1 MMRYLA
7 LCVFILSLLTG
18 TVAGGELC
26 EMELHDG
33 STLAGE
39 ITAFQNGIYT
49 LKSESLGTMEVRESQ
64 IRTIRMNKT
73 KGTAEGKAETGQNLM
88 DAHAGAGI
96 SDLQTQMMNNEEVM
110 DIIRSLQHDPD
121 FQKLLE
127 DPDVVKAVNSGDIAS
142 LLANPQF
149 MKLLQNP
156 AVQEIKDT
164 LQK

>member
-1 MMRYLA
+1 MLRYLVF
-7 LCVFILSLLTG
+7 CVFILSLLMG

-33 STLAGE
+33 STLSGE

-49 LKSESLGTMEVRESQ
+49 LNSKSLGTVEVRESQ
-64 IRTIRMNKT
+64 IRTIRMNKA
-73 KGTAEGKAETGQNLM
+73 KGTAEGKAETGHNLM
-88 DAHAGAGI
+88 DAHAGI

-164 LQK
+164 MQK

>member
-7 LCVFILSLLTG
+7 LCVFMLLLITNP
-18 TVAGGELC
+18 VAGGELC

-33 STLAGE
+33 STLTGE
-39 ITAFQNGIYT
+39 ITAFQNGVYT
-49 LKSESLGTMEVRESQ
+49 LKSGSLGTMEVRESQ

-73 KGTAEGKAETGQNLM
+73 KGTAGGKAETAHNLM
-88 DAHAGAGI
+88 DAHAGLG
-96 SDLQTQMMNNEEVM
+96 DLQTQMMNNEEVM
-110 DIIRSLQHDPD
+110 GIIRSLQHDPE
-121 FQKLLE
+121 FKKILE
-127 DPDVVKAVNSGDIAS
+127 DPDVVKAVNAGDIAS

-164 LQK
+164 MQK